1 MNEPFVTIVGNVA
14 GEPELRFAP
23 SGVAV
28 ARFTVANTP
37 REKSRATGEYED
49 GETMWVRV
57 TAFKQLAENVA
68 ESLTK
73 GSRVVVTG
81 RLKQESWEDKE
92 GQKRTSLVLLA
103 DEIGASLRWATAK
116 INKAT
121 RGSETPRTSHS
132 APETDPWASAP
143 AEEEPPF

>member
-1 MNEPFVTIVGNVA
+1 MNEPVVTIIGNVA

-37 REKSRATGEYED
+37 REKNRQTGEYED

-57 TAFKQLAENVA
+57 TAFKQMAENAV

-81 RLKQESWEDKE
+81 RLKQESWEDKQGE
-92 GQKRTSLVLLA
+92 KRTSLVLLA

-116 INKAT
+116 IAKAS
-121 RGSETPRTSHS
+121 RASEAPRTSHTV
-132 APETDPWASAP
+132 PEEDPWASSP
-143 AEEEPPF
+143 DDSEPPF